1 MPSENKKIVLKMK
14 AVIYSRVSTEGQD
27 YQRQTEDLVKYAN
40 AMGYELI
47 CEPLEEKESG
57 FNDERPLFK
66 KLCQLDKK
74 DVDIVLVWELT
85 RLSRKSIKLQET
97 VRMFMDKGIRV
108 YAYKDNFCTH
118 NPDGTENSFAKLLLS
133 LLATIAEEEAKT
145 LKARTKAGRTFNV
158 VHKGHSHTT
167 KPLFGYDLV
176 DGKLQINEEEAKMVR
191 KLFQMCIEGKG
202 FRAMTL
208 YMRSVDGKHQWK
220 NGAMAGL
227 FKNTTYMGKRMW
239 EGKYEVATPQIVTEE
254 IWEKA
259 QDAIQGRRKNRSLA
273 NDKGVEPYFLR
284 GLLECSNCGRK
295 FTHSNHI
302 YKCVTNVNRDYERC
316 GSTTIQATTLD
327 AAIWNMVSVVYKEQ
341 INAEYL
347 AEKKKPIEDEI
358 SVLVRDADRLVA
370 SKGDKQKETEK
381 EYKVAVRFVDSN
393 PQLYEM
399 GMDRIKVLTDEMNAI
414 DKEIELIASKI
425 HTLQKK
431 LSAIDEGSTYE
442 IKEETEKREFIHKA
456 IEKIVVYGNRSQ
468 KILQVFFKMGA
479 IYDLVYYK
487 KTWYYFK
494 NDGCVKYTDTKKLK
508 KANPDIEVEDTLIEV
523 TTTNNGMFGEEVL
536 GGYTFDNY
544 MGILQ
549 MHQLLTV
556 AYEVY
561 SLV

>member
-1 MPSENKKIVLKMK
+1 MK

-40 AMGYELI
+40 AMGYDLI

-66 KLCQLDKK
+66 KLCKLTKD
-74 DVDIVLVWELT
+74 DVDVVLVWELT

-167 KPLFGYDLV
+167 KPLFGYDLI
-176 DGKLQINEEEAKMVR
+176 DGKLYINEAEAEMVR
-191 KLFQMCIEGKG
+191 KLFQMCIDGKG

-208 YMRSVDGKHQWK
+208 YMRSVDSNHQWK
-220 NGAMAGL
+220 NGAIAGL

-239 EGKYEVATPQIVTEE
+239 EGKYEITTPQIVSEE
-254 IWEKA
+254 VWEKA
-259 QDAIQGRRKNRSLA
+259 QEAIQGRRKNRSLA

-327 AAIWNMVSVVYKEQ
+327 EAIWKMVSVVYKEQ

-347 AEKKKPIEDEI
+347 AEKKKPLEDEI
-358 SVLVRDADRLVA
+358 SKLVKDADRLAA
-370 SKGDKQKETEK
+370 SKGDKEKEAEK

-393 PQLYEM
+393 PRLYEIGM
-399 GMDRIKVLTDEMNAI
+399 GRINQLTDEMNAI
-414 DKEIELIASKI
+414 DKELEKIAAKV

-431 LSAIDEGSTYE
+431 IASIDERSTYE
-442 IKEETEKREFIHKA
+442 IKEDTEKREFIHKV
-456 IEKIVVYGNRSQ
+456 IDKIVVYGNRSQ

-479 IYDLVYYK
+479 IYDMVYYK
-487 KTWYYFK
+487 KVWYYFK
-494 NDGCVKYTDTKKLK
+494 NDGCIKYTDTKKMK
-508 KANPDIEVEDTLIEV
+508 KENPDLEVEDTLIEV
-523 TTTNNGMFGEEVL
+523 TTTNNGMFSPEVL

-544 MGILQ
+544 MGILK
-549 MHQLLTV
+549 MHNLLSV

-561 SLV
+561 SL

>member
-1 MPSENKKIVLKMK
+1 MK

-40 AMGYELI
+40 AMGYDLI

-66 KLCQLDKK
+66 KLCKLTKD
-74 DVDIVLVWELT
+74 DVDVVLVWELT

-167 KPLFGYDLV
+167 KPLFGYDLI
-176 DGKLQINEEEAKMVR
+176 DGKLYINEAEAEMVR
-191 KLFQMCIEGKG
+191 KLFQMCIDGKG

-208 YMRSVDGKHQWK
+208 YMRSVDSNHQWK
-220 NGAMAGL
+220 NGAIAGL

-239 EGKYEVATPQIVTEE
+239 EGKYEITTPQIVSEE
-254 IWEKA
+254 VWEKA
-259 QDAIQGRRKNRSLA
+259 QEAIQGRRKNRSLA

-327 AAIWNMVSVVYKEQ
+327 EAIWKMVSVVYKEQ

-347 AEKKKPIEDEI
+347 AEKKKPLEDEI
-358 SVLVRDADRLVA
+358 SKLVKDADRLAA
-370 SKGDKQKETEK
+370 SKGDKEKEAEK

-393 PQLYEM
+393 PKLYEM
-399 GMDRIKVLTDEMNAI
+399 GMGRINQLTDEMNAI
-414 DKEIELIASKI
+414 DKELEKIAAKV

-431 LSAIDEGSTYE
+431 IASIDEGSTYE
-442 IKEETEKREFIHKA
+442 IKEDTEKREFIHKV
-456 IEKIVVYGNRSQ
+456 IDKIVVYGNRSQ

-479 IYDLVYYK
+479 IYDMVYYK
-487 KTWYYFK
+487 KVWYYFK
-494 NDGCVKYTDTKKLK
+494 NDGCIKYTDTKKMK
-508 KANPDIEVEDTLIEV
+508 KENPDLEVEDTLIEV
-523 TTTNNGMFGEEVL
+523 TTTNNGMFSPEVL

-544 MGILQ
+544 MGTLK
-549 MHQLLTV
+549 MHNLLSV

-561 SLV
+561 SL

>member
-1 MPSENKKIVLKMK
+1 MK

-47 CEPLEEKESG
+47 CDPLEEKESG

-66 KLCQLDKK
+66 KLCDLNK
-74 DVDIVLVWELT
+74 DNVDVVLVWELT

-97 VRMFMDKGIRV
+97 VRMFMEKGIRV

-158 VHKGHSHTT
+158 LHKGHSHTT
-167 KPLFGYDLV
+167 KPLFGYDLI
-176 DGKLQINEEEAKMVR
+176 DSKLYINEDEAAMVR
-191 KLFQMCIEGKG
+191 KLFQMCIEGSG
-202 FRAMTL
+202 FRKMTL
-208 YMRSVDGKHQWK
+208 YMRSVDKKHQWK
-220 NGAMAGL
+220 NGAIAGL
-227 FKNTTYMGKRMW
+227 FATPTYKGKRMW
-239 EGKYEVATPQIVTEE
+239 KGKYEITTPQIVSEE
-254 IWEKA
+254 TWEKA

-273 NDKGVEPYFLR
+273 NDKGVEPYFLK

-295 FTHSNHI
+295 YTHSNHI
-302 YKCVTNVNRDYERC
+302 YKCVSNVNRDYERC
-316 GSTTIQATTLD
+316 GNTTIQATTLD
-327 AAIWNMVSVVYKEQ
+327 EAIWKMVSVVYKEQ

-358 SVLVRDADRLVA
+358 SILVRDADRLVA
-370 SKGDKQKETEK
+370 SKDDKQKEAEK

-399 GMDRIKVLTDEMNAI
+399 GMDRINKLTEEMKAI
-414 DKEIELIASKI
+414 DGELDLIASKVHI
-425 HTLQKK
+425 LQKK

-442 IKEETEKREFIHKA
+442 ITEDTEKRDFIHKA
-456 IEKIVVYGNRSQ
+456 IEKIVVYGSRSQ
-468 KILQVFFKMGA
+468 KVLQVFFKMGA
-479 IYDLVYYK
+479 IYDMVYYK
-487 KTWYYFK
+487 KVWYYFK
-494 NDGCVKYTDTKKLK
+494 NDGCIKYTDTKKLK
-508 KANPDIEVEDTLIEV
+508 KANPGVEVEDTLIEV
-523 TTTNNGMFGEEVL
+523 TTTNNGMFSEDVL

-549 MHQLLTV
+549 MHNLLNV
-556 AYEVY
+556 AYQVY
-561 SLV
+561 SL

>member
-1 MPSENKKIVLKMK
+1 MK

-40 AMGYELI
+40 AMGYDLI

-66 KLCQLDKK
+66 KLCKLTKD
-74 DVDIVLVWELT
+74 DVDVVLVWELT

-167 KPLFGYDLV
+167 KPLFGYDLI
-176 DGKLQINEEEAKMVR
+176 DGKLYINEDEAEMVR
-191 KLFQMCIEGKG
+191 KLFQMCIDGKG

-208 YMRSVDGKHQWK
+208 YMRSVDSNHQWK
-220 NGAMAGL
+220 NGAIAGL

-239 EGKYEVATPQIVTEE
+239 EGKYEITTPQIVSEE
-254 IWEKA
+254 VWEKA
-259 QDAIQGRRKNRSLA
+259 QEAIQGRRKNRSLA

-327 AAIWNMVSVVYKEQ
+327 EAIWKMVSVVYKEQ

-347 AEKKKPIEDEI
+347 AEKKKPLEDEI
-358 SVLVRDADRLVA
+358 SKLVKDADRLAA
-370 SKGDKQKETEK
+370 SKGDKEKEAEK

-393 PQLYEM
+393 PKLYEM
-399 GMDRIKVLTDEMNAI
+399 GMGRINQLTDEMNAI
-414 DKEIELIASKI
+414 DKELEKIAAKV

-431 LSAIDEGSTYE
+431 IASIDEGSTYE
-442 IKEETEKREFIHKA
+442 IKEDTEKREFIHKV
-456 IEKIVVYGNRSQ
+456 IDKIVVYGNRSQ

-479 IYDLVYYK
+479 IYDMVYYK
-487 KTWYYFK
+487 KVWYYFK
-494 NDGCVKYTDTKKLK
+494 NDGCIKYTDTKKMK
-508 KANPDIEVEDTLIEV
+508 KENPDLEVEDTLIEV
-523 TTTNNGMFGEEVL
+523 TTTNNGMFSPEVL

-544 MGILQ
+544 MGILK
-549 MHQLLTV
+549 MHNLLSV

-561 SLV
+561 SL